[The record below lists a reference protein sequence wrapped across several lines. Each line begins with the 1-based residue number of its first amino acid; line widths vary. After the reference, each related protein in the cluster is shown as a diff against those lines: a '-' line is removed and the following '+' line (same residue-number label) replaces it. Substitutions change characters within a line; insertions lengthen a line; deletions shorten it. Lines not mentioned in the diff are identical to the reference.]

1 VIRQIVRDYT
11 IKQITSELG
20 LNFKAIHTMIHQ
32 VKPWLRRTYSWMSKR
47 NIDCY
52 LSEFSC
58 GINRSQNKETIFH
71 SLITRM
77 VDKDEIYF
85 KYDIIWTPL
94 NHYKIDK
101 INAVTLNK

>member
-1 VIRQIVRDYT
+1 VIRPIGKDYT
-11 IKQITSELG
+11 TKQITSELG

-32 VKPWLRRTYSWMSKR
+32 VKSWLRRTYSWMSKR
-47 NIDCY
+47 NIDRY
-52 LSEFSC
+52 LSEFSY

-71 SLITRM
+71 SLIIRM

-94 NHYKIDK
+94 NHYKI
-101 INAVTLNK
+101 NAVTLNK